1 MSRVL
6 AATIEQN
13 YDKNGIIFPWHIAPF
28 QIAVLYLKK
37 DFEEE
42 AEKIYRNLSQKWDVI
57 LDDRDERPGVKFKD
71 IDLIGIPL
79 QIIFGKSYEKNKEV
93 EVKIRKTGE
102 RKYLKPEN
110 LENFVNEFENEKD

>member
-1 MSRVL
+1 M
-6 AATIEQN
+6 
-13 YDKNGIIFPWHIAPF
+13 
-28 QIAVLYLKK
+28 LYLKK

-42 AEKIYRNLSQKWDVI
+42 AEKIYQNLSQKWDVI

-71 IDLIGIPL
+71 MDLIGIPL
-79 QIIFGKSYEKNKEV
+79 QIIFGKNYEKNKEV

-102 RKYLKPEN
+102 RKYFKPEN